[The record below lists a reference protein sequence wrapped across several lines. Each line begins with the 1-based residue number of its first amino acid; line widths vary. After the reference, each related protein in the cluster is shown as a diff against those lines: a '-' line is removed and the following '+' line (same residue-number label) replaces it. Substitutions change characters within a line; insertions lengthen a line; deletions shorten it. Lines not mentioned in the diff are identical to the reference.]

1 MSDMESQRTGYLPII
16 FSDDFKSAEL
26 GNLPLIQSIDK
37 SVKKLTDEF
46 YEFKRETNNRFEVI
60 EKDIAFLKKETSE
73 LRTDVN
79 MLKTEVRAISVRL
92 DGMDKRFDS
101 IDKRIDDMNQSQNK
115 YFTLLGIMVAVIPI
129 AVAIIQSFLTK

>member
-37 SVKKLTDEF
+37 SVKKLSDEF
-46 YEFKRETNNRFEVI
+46 YEFRRETNNRFDIV
-60 EKDIAFLKKETSE
+60 EKDIAFLKKENIEIRSDISKMKDDISD
-73 LRTDVN
+73 LKTDVKS
-79 MLKTEVRAISVRL
+79 LSVRM
-92 DGMDKRFDS
+92 DGMDKRL
-101 IDKRIDDMNQSQNK
+101 DDLNQSQNK